1 MSDFG
6 GITRREFL
14 KESAAAA
21 AAFSVGLAAVREAF
35 AQNAAASASAEP
47 IDFAFVGTGA
57 QGSLDLTKAL
67 MAPNVKCVAVCDI
80 YEPHLKRGLEIAG
93 KVYPQV
99 RGYTDYREM
108 LDKEKSIQAVLIA
121 TPLNMHAPIAIDALQ
136 AGKHVFCEKTM
147 AYTVDECKK
156 MCQAARA
163 SGKLLQIGHQRRY
176 NPFYHHAYKL
186 IQKDKVLGKITQI
199 RALWH
204 RNGDWRRPVP
214 DPKYERLLN
223 WRLYRESSQGLMAE
237 LGSHQVDVVN
247 WFLGTTPI
255 SVMGVGGIDYWKDGR
270 EVWDNVS
277 VIFEYPDGV
286 KLTYTSITTNQYD
299 GYYEQFMGT
308 EGTLIMVGETGGKL
322 FREPKASKLAWME
335 LANKVAGGGVNL
347 DLSHSPGGGTGPG
360 QALGGGEKMD
370 SGFPYQA
377 ELASFFECI
386 RKNTQPFCSGEEA
399 LKAAVAILKANEAIE
414 KGVKIQLTPDL
425 FAV

>member
-1 MSDFG
+1 MSDARSVS
-6 GITRREFL
+6 RREFL

-21 AAFSVGLAAVREAF
+21 AAISVGLAAAREAF
-35 AQNAAASASAEP
+35 AQQAAGSGGGDMIE
-47 IDFAFVGTGA
+47 FACVGTGA

-67 MAPNVKCVAVCDI
+67 MAPNVRCVAVCDI
-80 YEPHLKRGLEIAG
+80 YEPNLKRGLEIAG
-93 KVYPQV
+93 RVYPQV
-99 RGYTDYREM
+99 RSYTDYREM

-121 TPLNMHAPIAIDALQ
+121 TPLNVHAPVAIDSLQ

-147 AYTVDECKK
+147 AYTVEDCKR
-156 MCQAARA
+156 MCRAARDA
-163 SGKLLQIGHQRRY
+163 GKILQIGHQRRY
-176 NPFYHHAYKL
+176 NPFYHHALKL
-186 IQKDKVLGKITQI
+186 ITKDKALGKITQI

-223 WRLYRESSQGLMAE
+223 WRLYRDSSQGLMAE

-247 WFLGTTPI
+247 WFLGATPI

-308 EGTLIMVGETGGKL
+308 EGTLIMIGETGGKL

-335 LANKVAGGGVNL
+335 LASKVAGGGVNL
-347 DLSHSPGGGTGPG
+347 DLSHSPGGGAGPG
-360 QALGGGEKMD
+360 QALGEGQKMD
-370 SGFPYQA
+370 SGYPYQA

-386 RKNTQPFCSGEEA
+386 RKNTQPLCSGEEA
-399 LKAAVAILKANEAIE
+399 LKAAVSILKANEAIE
-414 KGVKIQLTPDL
+414 KGVKIALTPDM
-425 FAV
+425 FTA